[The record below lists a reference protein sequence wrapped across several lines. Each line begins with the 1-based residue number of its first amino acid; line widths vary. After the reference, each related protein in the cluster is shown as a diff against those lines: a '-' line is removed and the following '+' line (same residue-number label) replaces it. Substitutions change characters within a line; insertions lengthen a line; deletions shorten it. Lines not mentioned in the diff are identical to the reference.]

1 MEANRFITTEN
12 KFNNRPLKDAKF
24 GGAILLGN
32 TASEVGALSVESSI
46 DRCPYSLEDWT
57 EDTRV
62 KVFVSGGDRFTGQA
76 QFRLHLHDIPKVI
89 ELLQKTYDDF
99 SALDEEVQ
107 AALKITQGSDD

>member
-12 KFNNRPLKDAKF
+12 KFNNRPLRDAKF

-32 TASEVGALSVESSI
+32 TAKEVGACSVESSL

-62 KVFVSGGDRFTGQA
+62 NVFVSGSDRFNGLTQI
-76 QFRLHLHDIPKVI
+76 RLHLNDIPNVI

-99 SALDEEVQ
+99 RALDEEVQ
-107 AALKITQGSDD
+107 AALKIIQDSDD

>member
-32 TASEVGALSVESSI
+32 TASEVGALSVESAI

-57 EDTRV
+57 EATRV
-62 KVFVSGGDRFTGQA
+62 KVFVSGDRFTGKIQMH
-76 QFRLHLHDIPKVI
+76 LHLNDIPNVI

-99 SALDEEVQ
+99 RTLDEEVQ